1 MNIILV
7 LVAVMTQMI
16 NYRTR
21 GITTHCSFV
30 VYLTMLSVAE
40 IMLLLNY
47 WMTLKN
53 EFDRRWKAA
62 SCDNLRNCSSICLE
76 CLRSIRTTQVRLI
89 CVPLVISTRHLAI
102 KDKILFLELT

>member
-7 LVAVMTQMI
+7 LVVVMTNMI
-16 NYRTR
+16 NYRRR

-30 VYLTMLSVAE
+30 VYLTMLSLAQ

-53 EFDRRWKAA
+53 ELDRRWKTGL
-62 SCDNLRNCSSICLE
+62 CPNLRNYSSSCLE
-76 CLRSIRTTQVRLI
+76 CLRKT
-89 CVPLVISTRHLAI
+89 
-102 KDKILFLELT
+102 